1 MSSQQANEWLRKALH
16 ILFGAFAFSL
26 RWLTWWQ
33 AAIVA
38 VLAIVNNFLI
48 LPRLAGRHVARHE
61 RGYDVGIILYPC
73 AVLALILVF
82 HDRLAIAGAAWAI
95 LAFGD
100 GFATIA
106 GKAIRG
112 PRLPWNRDKSWSGLI
127 AFVAFGA
134 VGAHAAYL
142 FLGPPKTFLHPAV
155 IIVVTVMIAAFVE
168 SLPLEVDDNLTVPLA
183 ASLALVGLTLV
194 QSVPDLDT
202 SRAAIGWLIANT
214 LLAVVGYVA
223 KSVNVSGMIGGWA
236 LGAILIVCGGWPL
249 YVALLV
255 FFVIGSGGTK
265 LGYRRKASEG
275 LAQEEGGRRGFRHAF
290 ANVGVATIL
299 ALLLSTAESWNLL
312 LFAAIASLATAAADT
327 TGSEIGQL
335 FGRRAFLPLSFKPVP
350 RGTEGAVS
358 VEGTL
363 ASLVASFVVT
373 VIAVL
378 CAFRSSIAYPSLHGI
393 SLGTL
398 AGPILVIGF
407 AGFIAAYI
415 ESIVGAWN
423 RKRPRGVPNDALNFF
438 NTLVGALLVIGY
450 ALATR

>member
-1 MSSQQANEWLRKALH
+1 MSGHQANEWLRKTLH
-16 ILFGAFAFSL
+16 IFFGIFAFSL

-38 VLAIVNNFLI
+38 VVAIVNNYVLLHRI
-48 LPRLAGRHVARHE
+48 VGKRVARDE
-61 RGYDVGIILYPC
+61 RGYDVGILLYPC

-82 HDRLAIAGAAWAI
+82 RERLEIAGAAWAI

-106 GKAIRG
+106 GKLIRG
-112 PRLPWNRDKSWSGLI
+112 PRLPWNPDKSWSGLL

-134 VGAHAAYL
+134 VGAHSAYL
-142 FLGPPKTFLHPAV
+142 FLRPPHTFVHPAV
-155 IIVVTVMIAAFVE
+155 IIVVSTLVAAFVE

-183 ASLALVGLTLV
+183 ASLCILGLSIV
-194 QSVPDLDT
+194 QSAPDFET
-202 SRAAIGWLIANT
+202 SRAAYGWMAANT
-214 LLAVVGYVA
+214 VLAIVGYVA
-223 KSVNVSGMIGGWA
+223 RSVNVSGMIGGWI
-236 LGAILIVCGGWPL
+236 LGTILIFCGGWPL

-255 FFVIGSGGTK
+255 FFVIGTGGTK
-265 LGYRRKASEG
+265 LGYRRKAAEG

-290 ANVGVATIL
+290 ANVGVAAIL
-299 ALLLSTAESWNLL
+299 ALLLATAESWNLL

-335 FGRRAFLPLSFKPVP
+335 FGRRAFLPLSFKSVP

-358 VEGTL
+358 LEGTV

-373 VIAVL
+373 VVAVL
-378 CAFRSSIAYPSLHGI
+378 CAFRSSIAYPSLRGI
-393 SLGTL
+393 TLGSV
-398 AGPILVIGF
+398 AGPILLIGF
-407 AGFIAAYI
+407 AGFVAAYV

-423 RKRPRGVPNDALNFF
+423 RRRPRRVPNDALNFF
-438 NTLVGALLVIGY
+438 NTLVGALLVVGY
-450 ALATR
+450 ALTLH